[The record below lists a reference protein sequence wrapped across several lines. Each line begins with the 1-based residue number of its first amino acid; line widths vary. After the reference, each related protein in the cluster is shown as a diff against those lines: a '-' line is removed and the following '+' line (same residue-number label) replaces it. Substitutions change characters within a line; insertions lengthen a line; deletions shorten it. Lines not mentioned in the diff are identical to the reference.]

1 MDTLRGGT
9 GADRAEAMSLEP
21 AGVRRTRTRVAA
33 LGYHE
38 IADAPG
44 ESGFRR
50 PGARPYRFSRAELEA
65 HLDAIAACGAS
76 VACVD
81 ALDPGAPGVRTIL
94 TFDDGGCSALAA
106 AAALERRGWRGHFFI
121 ITGRIGTPGF
131 LDAAGIRRI
140 RQAGHVVGSHSHTH
154 PDIFR
159 GLDAAA
165 MAREWQESRD
175 RLEQLL
181 GEPCV
186 HASVPGGDVSQR
198 VFASAAAAGLRWL
211 FTSEPWLVPRRVGGC
226 MVLGRVVLKR
236 GVSAR
241 EVAALAAGRGWV
253 RALALRRLKGA
264 ARRAAPPL
272 YRLYVERSVRD
283 EE

>member
-1 MDTLRGGT
+1 MDAVRGRS
-9 GADRAEAMSLEP
+9 D
-21 AGVRRTRTRVAA
+21 AGRTATSPQPTDASRPRSRIAA

-50 PGARPYRFSRAELEA
+50 PGALPYRFSRAELEA
-65 HLDAIAACGAS
+65 HLDAIAARGAS

-81 ALDPGAPGVRTIL
+81 ALDLDAPGVRTIL
-94 TFDDGGCSALAA
+94 TFDDGGRSALAA

-121 ITGRIGTPGF
+121 ITERIGTRGF
-131 LDAAGIRRI
+131 LDAEGIRRL
-140 RQAGHVVGSHSHTH
+140 REAGHVVGSHSHTH

-159 GLDAAA
+159 ALDAAA

-186 HASVPGGDVSQR
+186 YASVPGGDVSRR

-211 FTSEPWLVPRRVGGC
+211 FTSEPWLAPRRVDGC
-226 MVLGRVVLKR
+226 WVLGRVVLKR
-236 GVSAR
+236 GVSAPR
-241 EVAALAAGRGWV
+241 VAELATGRGWG
-253 RALALRRLKGA
+253 RALALRRLKGL

-272 YRLYVERSVRD
+272 YRMYVERSVRD

>member
-1 MDTLRGGT
+1 VDAVRGRT
-9 GADRAEAMSLEP
+9 SADRTAMSPEP
-21 AGVRRTRTRVAA
+21 LGASRARSHVAA

-50 PGARPYRFSRAELEA
+50 PGALPYRFSRAELEA

-81 ALDPGAPGVRTIL
+81 ALDLDAPGVSTIL
-94 TFDDGGCSALAA
+94 TFDDGGRSALTA
-106 AAALERRGWRGHFFI
+106 AAALEQRGWRGHFFI
-121 ITGRIGTPGF
+121 VTGRIGAPGF
-131 LDAAGIRRI
+131 LDAAGIRRL
-140 RQAGHVVGSHSHTH
+140 RQAGHVIGSHSHTH

-159 GLDAAA
+159 ALDAAA
-165 MAREWQESRD
+165 MAREWQESRA

-186 HASVPGGDVSQR
+186 HASVPGGDVSRR

-211 FTSEPWLVPRRVGGC
+211 FTSEPWLVPRRVDGC
-226 MVLGRVVLKR
+226 RVLGRVVLKR
-236 GVSAR
+236 GVSAPR
-241 EVAALAAGRGWV
+241 VAELAAGRGWR
-253 RALALRRLKGA
+253 RALALRRLKGI

-272 YRLYVERSVRD
+272 YRLYVERSIRD

>member
-1 MDTLRGGT
+1 MDALRGRT
-9 GADRAEAMSLEP
+9 GADRSAASAWAAGEA
-21 AGVRRTRTRVAA
+21 RTRARVAA

-38 IADAPG
+38 VADAPG

-81 ALDPGAPGVRTIL
+81 ALDLDAPGVRTLL
-94 TFDDGGCSALAA
+94 TFDDGGRSALAA

-121 ITGRIGTPGF
+121 VTGRIGTPGF
-131 LDAAGIRRI
+131 VDAAGIRRL
-140 RQAGHVVGSHSHTH
+140 RQAGHVIGSHSHTH

-159 GLDAAA
+159 ALDATAL
-165 MAREWQESRD
+165 AREWQESRD

-186 HASVPGGDVSQR
+186 HASVPGGDASQR

-211 FTSEPWLVPRRVGGC
+211 FTSEPWLVPRWVDGC
-226 MVLGRVVLKR
+226 RVLGRVVLKR
-236 GVSAR
+236 GVSTPR
-241 EVAALAAGRGWV
+241 VAELAAGRGWG
-253 RALALRRLKGA
+253 RALALRRLKGM